1 MLRCVYESLALK
13 YRYVNEVIN
22 RVTGTETEVVHI
34 VGGGSNNPLL
44 NQFTADSVGVPVLA
58 GPKEATAVGNL
69 MVQAIGAGIIPD
81 LKAAMPLIKTAFPIA
96 TFKPQNT
103 AAWDAAYG
111 RFTNLLK

>member
-1 MLRCVYESLALK
+1 
-13 YRYVNEVIN
+13 VNETIN
-22 RVTGTETEVVHI
+22 RVTGTETDVVHI

-69 MVQAIGAGIIPD
+69 MVQAVGAGIIPD
-81 LKAAMPLIKTAFPIA
+81 LKAAMPFIKAAFPIA
-96 TFKPQNT
+96 TFKPQDT

-111 RFTNLLK
+111 RFTKLLR